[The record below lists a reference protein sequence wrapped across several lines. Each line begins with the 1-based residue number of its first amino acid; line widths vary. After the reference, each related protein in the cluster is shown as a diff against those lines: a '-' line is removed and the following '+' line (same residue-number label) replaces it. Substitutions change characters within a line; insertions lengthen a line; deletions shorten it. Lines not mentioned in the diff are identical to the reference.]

1 MRILNNN
8 ILTTNYNTNFGS
20 ASDITID
27 YVLKNHA
34 RYLPPT
40 MLIEI
45 SSLVGAQ
52 SKGYPKLYELH
63 NEVYKKLFE
72 AKSLEEV
79 KKIYPEFAD
88 VLDISTLKD
97 NRSKAVK
104 AVQKCMPLEKF
115 TLEYIKKLFAPTSQ
129 DALVKEFGFTNRSLL
144 GWLNEKLNIK
154 KLTGSYIKLLQM
166 SDEAEND
173 RIASLSRK
181 ALYADEKA
189 QKYRLERAAEAHRT
203 PEYRA
208 KKRQEMVDFYK
219 RNPDMAEK
227 VRIISQ
233 RTWDSC
239 PEIKDAMSEYTKTLP
254 SYERKII
261 SKKRAGQKLSDEERR
276 IAASYYKRFWE
287 LHPELKELYR
297 TRRVEV
303 LEKL

>member
-8 ILTTNYNTNFGS
+8 IYTTNYNTNFGS
-20 ASDITID
+20 ASVITIE

-34 RYLPPT
+34 KYLPPT
-40 MLIEI
+40 MLKEI
-45 SSLVGAQ
+45 SSLVGAR

-63 NEVYKKLFE
+63 NEAYKKLFE

-79 KKIYPEFAD
+79 KRIYPEFAD

-104 AVQKCMPLEKF
+104 AVQKSMPLEKF

-129 DALVKEFGFTNRSLL
+129 DVLVKDFGFTNRSLL
-144 GWLNEKLNIK
+144 AWLNEKLNIK

-166 SDEAEND
+166 SDEKEND

-181 ALYADEKA
+181 ALFADAEV
-189 QKYRLERAAEAHRT
+189 QKHRLERAAEAHRT
-203 PEYRA
+203 LEYRT

-227 VRIISQ
+227 VGIISQ
-233 RTWDSC
+233 RTWDNC
-239 PEIKDAMSEYTKTLP
+239 PEIKDAM
-254 SYERKII
+254 
-261 SKKRAGQKLSDEERR
+261 
-276 IAASYYKRFWE
+276 
-287 LHPELKELYR
+287 LHMIFPN
-297 TRRVEV
+297 
-303 LEKL
+303 